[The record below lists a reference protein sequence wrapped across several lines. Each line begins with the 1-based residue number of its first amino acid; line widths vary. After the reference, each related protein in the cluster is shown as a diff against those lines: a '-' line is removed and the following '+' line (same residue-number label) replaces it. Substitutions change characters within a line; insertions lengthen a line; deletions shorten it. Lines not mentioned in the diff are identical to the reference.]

1 MSSTARTEGRPSALS
16 ASSVTPSRAD
26 FRELARH
33 GNLIPVRRE
42 ILADLETPV
51 SAFLKIH
58 RGPYGFL
65 LESVEGGEKWG
76 RYSFLGTEP
85 ARIFRARGEAVEVET
100 PGRGTVRQVTTDPFG
115 ALKALLA
122 EYRPVAVPGVPRFAG
137 GAVGYVGYDM
147 ARSFERL
154 PVRAADDVG
163 LPDACLLLAESLLVF
178 DNVAH
183 KIHVVANVHL
193 DGDLSLD
200 DAYDAAVT
208 RIDGLVA
215 RLGMPPATPV
225 SIAGV
230 AGEVRSNFT
239 EEGYQAIVER
249 AKEYIRAGD
258 VIQVVL
264 AQRFELGL
272 AAAPLNVYRCLR
284 TVNPSPYMFFLDLGD
299 HALAGAS
306 PEVMVRVE
314 DGEVT
319 VRPIA
324 GTRPRGTVERDDARL
339 AAELMSDPK
348 ERAEHVMLLDLGRN
362 DVGRVAGTGTV
373 QVTESFVIERYSH
386 VMHLVSNVRGKL
398 AAGRD
403 CFDAF
408 RATFPAGTLTGAPK
422 IRAMEIIEELEP
434 VRRGLYGGAVGYFAF
449 SGAMDTAI
457 TIRTVLV
464 KGGRVYIQAGAGI
477 VADSD
482 PESEHRECVN
492 KARAM
497 IQAVRLAEQL

>member
-1 MSSTARTEGRPSALS
+1 MNLRTAGRPALG
-16 ASSVTPSRAD
+16 AGATTPTRAD

-85 ARIFRARGEAVEVET
+85 ARVWRSRGRTLEIET
-100 PGRGTVRQVTTDPFG
+100 PGRPPVRHTVDDPFE
-115 ALKALLA
+115 ALRRLLA
-122 EYRPVAVPGVPRFAG
+122 EYRPVAVPGLPRFAG
-137 GAVGYVGYDM
+137 GAVGYIGYEM
-147 ARSFERL
+147 ARAFERL
-154 PVRAADDVG
+154 PERATDDLG

-178 DNVAH
+178 DNVAQ
-183 KIHVVANVHL
+183 KIKVVSHVHVRE
-193 DGDLSLD
+193 GESLEA
-200 DAYDAAVT
+200 AYDAAVA
-208 RIDGLVA
+208 RIDALVA
-215 RLGMPPATPV
+215 RLAAPPVEPAPV
-225 SIAGV
+225 DA
-230 AGEVRSNFT
+230 APGEVRSNFT
-239 EEGYQAIVER
+239 QAAYEKIVAR

-264 AQRFELGL
+264 AQRFELPL
-272 AAAPLNVYRCLR
+272 AAAPFDVYRCLR
-284 TVNPSPYMFFLDLGD
+284 TVNPSPYMFYLALGD

-324 GTRPRGTVERDDARL
+324 GTRPRGTVEREDAAL
-339 AAELMSDPK
+339 AAELLADPK

-362 DVGRVAGTGTV
+362 DVGRVARTGSV
-373 QVTESFVIERYSH
+373 QVTESFGIERYSH
-386 VMHLVSNVRGKL
+386 VMHLVSNVRGEL

-434 VRRGLYGGAVGYFAF
+434 VRRGLYGGSVLYADFAGNLD
-449 SGAMDTAI
+449 SCIA
-457 TIRTVLV
+457 IRTLLM
-464 KGGRVYIQAGAGI
+464 KKKKAYLQAGSGI
-477 VADSD
+477 VADSV